1 MTRREFVALLA
12 SPAGAQL
19 TRSVEVVPGAVNGL
33 ILTRGS
39 KRLAVYGD
47 PRPSPASVEQ
57 VLLTHFRRDVAWAAR
72 ELQRKGASVI
82 APATE
87 AELIAH
93 PGKFWLS
100 FEKARYHDYAML
112 NSRVLT
118 EPLPV
123 ARAVRGGDCIEW
135 QSLVI
140 EVLDTPGYSP
150 GAVSY
155 LVTVDD
161 RRIACTGDLIYGDG
175 QLFDLWSLQDAVPEA
190 KLRGYHGYAAR
201 AGELIRSLREVAARK
216 PDVIVPARGP
226 IIEHPVEAIDNLIA
240 RLKTPLREH
249 FTTDALRWY
258 FKDDNLRLRAAKLLE
273 GEVPAWMS
281 MAETGPL
288 PPWAV
293 AISNSRLLLS
303 ESGAAFL
310 VDCGSDSI
318 IKKVAELR
326 ESGRFRSLDGI
337 FITHY
342 HDDHTDRSQACAD
355 RFGCPVYFTSELRDI
370 LENPSAYRAPCLTTL
385 PIHSGKA
392 LSHGYTWR
400 WHEFE
405 LTASLFPG
413 QTLWHDSLL
422 AKKDGGEA
430 ILFVGDS
437 FTPSGIDDY
446 CLWNR
451 DFLAPGEGFWNC
463 MEQVRRLPRGTW
475 LVNQHVEPAFRFTEE
490 QLNYMQRSLQ
500 RRAAAMQPLFPW
512 PGIDFGLDEQWFRLA
527 PYEVKTAPGRPFQLQ
542 AFVWNHAPTEQ
553 EFTVR
558 LNLPAGWKASEPQ
571 YRMRARAGAS
581 VSAGMTIT
589 PAPEANGLAVIT
601 ADVEFSSHHLREWTE
616 AMVRL

>member
-1 MTRREFVALLA
+1 MTRREFVCLLA
-12 SPAGAQL
+12 SPASAQL
-19 TRSVEVVPGAVNGL
+19 TRSAEVVPGAVNGL
-33 ILTRGS
+33 IFTRGGR
-39 KRLAVYGD
+39 RLAVYGD
-47 PRPSPASVEQ
+47 PRPSPASAEQ
-57 VLLTHFRRDVAWAAR
+57 VLLTHSRRDVVWAAR
-72 ELQRKGASVI
+72 ELQRKGATVI

-93 PGKFWLS
+93 PGKFWQS

-123 ARAVRGGDCIEW
+123 ARAVRGGERIEW
-135 QSLVI
+135 QGLVI
-140 EVLDTPGYSP
+140 DVLDTPGYSP

-201 AGELIRSLREVAARK
+201 AGELIRSLRAVAGQK
-216 PDVIVPARGP
+216 PDVLVPARGP
-226 IIEHPVEAIDNLIA
+226 VIERPTEAIDNLIT

-273 GEVPAWMS
+273 GEVPEWMP
-281 MAETGPL
+281 MAETRAL
-288 PPWAV
+288 PGWAV
-293 AISNSRLLLS
+293 TISNSRLLLS

-310 VDCGSDSI
+310 VDCGSDDI
-318 IKKVAELR
+318 VAKVAELR
-326 ESGRFRSLDGI
+326 DSGRFRTLAGV

-342 HDDHTDRSQACAD
+342 HDDHTDRAQVCAE

-370 LENPSAYRAPCLTTL
+370 LENPSAYRAPCLTTF
-385 PIHSGKA
+385 PIRSGKA
-392 LSHGYTWR
+392 LAHGHRWR

-405 LTASLFPG
+405 LSVSFFPG

-451 DFLAPGEGFWNC
+451 DFLSPGEGFWNC
-463 MEQVRRLPRGTW
+463 MEQVRRLPRDTW

-512 PGIDFGLDEQWFRLA
+512 PGIDFGLDEQWCRLA
-527 PYEVKTAPGRPFQLQ
+527 PYEVKAAPGRPFQLQ
-542 AFVWNHAPTEQ
+542 AFVWNHAPTVQ

-558 LNLPAGWKASEPQ
+558 LNLPAGWKASEPA
-571 YRMRARAGAS
+571 YRIRTQAGGSAS
-581 VSAGMTIT
+581 AAMTIT
-589 PAPEANGLAVIT
+589 PTPEANGLAVIT
-601 ADVEFSSHHLREWTE
+601 ADVEFSSYRLREWTE

>member
-1 MTRREFVALLA
+1 MTRREFVSLLA

-19 TRSVEVVPGAVNGL
+19 TRSAEVVPGAVNGL
-33 ILTRGS
+33 ILTRGG

-47 PRPSPASVEQ
+47 PRPSPASAEQ
-57 VLLTHFRRDVAWAAR
+57 VLLTHFRRDVVWAAR
-72 ELQRKGASVI
+72 GLQRKGATVA

-87 AELIAH
+87 ADLIAH
-93 PGKFWLS
+93 PGKFWQS

-118 EPLPV
+118 EPLPI
-123 ARAVRGGDCIEW
+123 ARAVRGGERIEW
-135 QSLVI
+135 QGLVV

-175 QLFDLWSLQDAVPEA
+175 QLLDLWSLQDAVPEA

-201 AGELIRSLREVAARK
+201 AGELIRSLRAVAAQK
-216 PDVIVPARGP
+216 PDLIVPARGP
-226 IIEHPVEAIDNLIA
+226 VIEHPADSIDNLIA
-240 RLKTPLREH
+240 RLKTVLREH

-273 GEVPAWMS
+273 GEVPEWMP
-281 MAETGPL
+281 MAEARAL
-288 PPWAV
+288 PGWVV

-310 VDCGSDSI
+310 VDCGSDDI
-318 IKKVAELR
+318 IAKVAELR
-326 ESGRFRSLDGI
+326 KSGRFRTLEGV

-342 HDDHTDRSQACAD
+342 HDDHTDRAQACAE
-355 RFGCPVYFTSELRDI
+355 RFGCPVYFTSGLRDI
-370 LENPSAYRAPCLTTL
+370 LENPLAYRAPCLTTF
-385 PIHSGKA
+385 PIRSGKA
-392 LSHGYTWR
+392 LVHGHRWR

-405 LTASLFPG
+405 FSVSFFPG

-422 AKKDGGEA
+422 AKKDGGEN

-475 LVNQHVEPAFRFTEE
+475 LVNQHVKPAFRFTEE

-527 PYEVKTAPGRPFQLQ
+527 PYEMKAAAGRPFQLQ
-542 AFVWNHAPTEQ
+542 AFVCNHAPTEQ

-558 LNLPAGWKASEPQ
+558 LNLPAGWKASEPAC
-571 YRMRARAGAS
+571 RMRARAGTS
-581 VSAGMTIT
+581 TSAAMTIT
-589 PAPEANGLAVIT
+589 PAPEANGLVVIT
-601 ADVEFSSHHLREWTE
+601 ADVEFSSYHLREWTE